1 MNYKKIN
8 QILNKIIVLIVMISL
23 SWAGSLAIKQTF
35 AYFSDIE
42 TSLENTFSAGT
53 LDFSLEEISNS
64 ESDDED
70 DEIEK
75 TIQIKN
81 RGSIS
86 FQYTVRTEKILG
98 DDAFCQALQ
107 LKVEAHLEENKDNE
121 YEYKH
126 RYNGNLL
133 DFRSPIKT
141 LDNIDTWYFEVF
153 LSNENSDFQNK
164 ACNFKFVFDGWQI
177 GFDEEPGGFFDT
189 EKISNTITMG
199 N

>member
-23 SWAGSLAIKQTF
+23 SWVGSLAIKQTF

-70 DEIEK
+70 DEIGK

-86 FQYTVRTEKILG
+86 FQYTVQTEKISG
-98 DDAFCQALQ
+98 DNAFCEALQ
-107 LKVEAHLEENKDNE
+107 LTASLDNE
-121 YEYKH
+121 IKYT
-126 RYNGNLL
+126 NSLLGFTSATTTFSNTTDDWIFTVTLNNNDPNLQGKICTF
-133 DFRSPIKT
+133 D
-141 LDNIDTWYFEVF
+141 
-153 LSNENSDFQNK
+153 
-164 ACNFKFVFDGWQI
+164 FVFDGWQKNT
-177 GFDEEPGGFFDT
+177 DHNTSGFFDT